1 MSMNE
6 DRVYY
11 IYKDQFQK
19 LRVDFVKLMDD
30 IKSFLD
36 AALSNGLLTYSH
48 KESIMSERDSNDQ
61 KRRLHE
67 ILELYM
73 SMNED
78 RVYYI
83 YKDQFQK
90 LRVDFVKLMDDIKSF
105 LDAALSNGLLTY
117 SHKDSIMS
125 ERDSNDQK
133 RRLHEILELYMS
145 MNDDQ
150 VYYIY
155 KDQFQKLLVDFVKL
169 MDDIKSF
176 LDEALSNGLLTDSNK
191 ESIMS
196 ERDSNDQKR
205 RLHEILGKKLPDG
218 SRKFV
223 SDLEK
228 SNHKEILELLDD
240 PSVYPMKFKP
250 HGRVILINNV
260 KFPVGSKYNEKLGSE
275 KDVEGIRELFKAFN
289 FDVQLYSNKTAEEMK
304 RIIEKAS
311 QESTAREDCFVM
323 FLMSHGVRGSIIG
336 TDGKELSYSTIN
348 TILKES
354 YELKDKPKLIYVN
367 TCQAYFEKEDVAQY
381 FNVADLHVTF
391 ATVPESF
398 AYRSRKK
405 GSLFII
411 SLLKVYENN
420 KSKCDI
426 SSLSVKINSQVSKE
440 CKEINMDQISSCYS
454 TFKRKVIL
462 RATDSLFSFSH

>member
-1 MSMNE
+1 MQT
-6 DRVYY
+6 RVY
-11 IYKDQFQK
+11 
-19 LRVDFVKLMDD
+19 FVKHVDD
-30 IKSFLD
+30 LGSFLD
-36 AALSNGLLTYSH
+36 HALSNGLLTEGH
-48 KESIMSERDSNDQ
+48 KNGIMSERNPDHQ
-61 KRRLHE
+61 IRKLH
-67 ILELYM
+67 
-73 SMNED
+73 D
-78 RVYYI
+78 YI
-83 YKDQFQK
+83 F
-90 LRVDFVKLMDDIKSF
+90 
-105 LDAALSNGLLTY
+105 
-117 SHKDSIMS
+117 
-125 ERDSNDQK
+125 
-133 RRLHEILELYMS
+133 
-145 MNDDQ
+145 
-150 VYYIY
+150 
-155 KDQFQKLLVDFVKL
+155 
-169 MDDIKSF
+169 
-176 LDEALSNGLLTDSNK
+176 
-191 ESIMS
+191 
-196 ERDSNDQKR
+196 
-205 RLHEILGKKLPDG
+205 KKLPN
-218 SRKFV
+218 V
-223 SDLEK
+223 SDKLMSALKK
-228 SNHKEILELLDD
+228 SKHFKIFDLLDD

-260 KFPVGSKYNEKLGSE
+260 KFPVGSKYNERLGSE

-289 FDVQLYSNKTAEEMK
+289 FDVQLYSNKTAEEMEG
-304 RIIEKAS
+304 IIEKTS
-311 QESTAREDCFVM
+311 KESTDREDCFVM

-440 CKEINMDQISSCYS
+440 CKEINMDQVSSCYS
-454 TFKRKVIL
+454 TLKRKVIL
-462 RATDSLFSFSH
+462 RATD